1 MYLHFHFRRWHLIF
15 LGFVS
20 SLAKESKSTAM
31 SHLLKCLPLIKVG
44 NDKAKAEYLR
54 IIPVVMVDS
63 FKHRTDLEDC
73 RHLLSYLIIHPAFS
87 RDELPL
93 LNTWQNSLSELHQ
106 MTTAAAPAGLPSGL
120 PVTATQ
126 VASASMTAQE
136 TTEWNNLPDKDLANM
151 ALCGGQLSESQLL
164 GISRSSAKRWT
175 MASSSGDSGFSDV
188 EKCSS
193 VGSFP
198 IGRPLR
204 SSASVPLVEGSF
216 AGFSRTS
223 ANAVIPSHATV
234 SHREQLESAYGQG
247 LFFLKNGTCNV
258 LVKLR
263 ADLLI

>member
-1 MYLHFHFRRWHLIF
+1 MYLHFHFRHWYLIF
-15 LGFVS
+15 LGFVN
-20 SLAKESKSTAM
+20 SLAKESKSTVM

-106 MTTAAAPAGLPSGL
+106 ITTAAAPAVLPSGL
-120 PVTATQ
+120 PVTPTQ

-136 TTEWNNLPDKDLANM
+136 TTGWNNMPDKDLASI
-151 ALCGGQLSESQLL
+151 ALCSGQLGESQLL

-198 IGRPLR
+198 VGRPLR
-204 SSASVPLVEGSF
+204 SSASMPLVEGSF
-216 AGFSRTS
+216 TGFSQAS
-223 ANAVIPSHATV
+223 ANAVIPSHVTV
-234 SHREQLESAYGQG
+234 PRREKLESAYGQG
-247 LFFLKNGTCNV
+247 LFLFKAHV
-258 LVKLR
+258 QYW
-263 ADLLI
+263 